1 MANAKQPTRKQIQTK
16 VVNLRDK
23 KAFSWVMI
31 GNELGVA
38 PRTARRLYDEL
49 KGAGAHHGLLEGKG
63 GRRPVAKPAPKA
75 TKAPAKKAA
84 AKKTTKAA

>member
-1 MANAKQPTRKQIQTK
+1 
-16 VVNLRDK
+16 V
-23 KAFSWVMI
+23 I

-63 GRRPVAKPAPKA
+63 GRRPVAKPAAKKTTAKKPA
-75 TKAPAKKAA
+75 AAKKAA
-84 AKKTTKAA
+84 